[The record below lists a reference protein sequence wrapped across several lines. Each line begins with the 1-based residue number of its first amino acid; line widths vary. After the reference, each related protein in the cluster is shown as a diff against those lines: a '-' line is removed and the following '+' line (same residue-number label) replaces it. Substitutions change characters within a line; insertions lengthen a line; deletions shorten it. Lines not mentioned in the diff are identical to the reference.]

1 MCGLRARL
9 PSAAAGQ
16 LPAPVH
22 FCSDACL
29 GSEACSCPVLCACIV
44 HEPIRECLGLC
55 GEGCAPPQRRPLH
68 EYRSCISARHIIGVR
83 LMQVVSVMMLGGVW
97 RGVCTSAA
105 SSRVWRPYSCLRVLM
120 DSILL
125 SCSSYL
131 HTSIKI
137 ITCTAYFCVDIYQ
150 TNHEKRHW
158 ALFCRQTT
166 RHQPF
171 AGTKVNVT
179 RPLLWQTN
187 INAG

>member
-29 GSEACSCPVLCACIV
+29 GSEACSFPILCACIV

-83 LMQVVSVMMLGGVW
+83 LMQDVSEMMLGGVW

-131 HTSIKI
+131 HTSFEI
-137 ITCTAYFCVDIYQ
+137 ITCIATFCVDVSQINNENQ
-150 TNHEKRHW
+150 HW
-158 ALFCRQTT
+158 ALFCRQTDPT
-166 RHQPF
+166 SAF
-171 AGTKVNVT
+171 AGTK
-179 RPLLWQTN
+179 
-187 INAG
+187 